1 MLKISKLYENIFS
14 LISLRGLEYILNFIL
29 YPYLLRTIGVD
40 RFGEIAFT
48 QAIIQYFI
56 ILIEYGF
63 NMTAPRDI
71 AKNFLDKNKV
81 KEIFSNVL
89 ACKLLILI
97 GITTTTIFVYFMLV
111 NIYNNYINVLLFLA
125 MYISVIGNV
134 IFPIWFFQ
142 GIQEMRYITL
152 INILSRVI
160 VLILIFLFVKT
171 SDDYIIAAFFQSI
184 TIFIAGIFSFI
195 ILIKKYKYVF
205 ILPNVKVMKV
215 YMKEGWSAF
224 LSTIAINIYTS
235 TNIVLLGVF
244 SNSIIV
250 GYYSTANKI
259 IDCVRGLMNAITQA
273 IYPYISNRLKE
284 LKKENSILIKRIRN
298 GYCGL
303 CCFISIFIYFF
314 SEYIIIILFGE
325 SYRESVFLLKMMS
338 VIPFI
343 VSISNIYGIQ
353 IMMNFG
359 YQKEFSKIII
369 LAAIIDLVM
378 VFPMVFILKAEGII
392 ITSILVE
399 FIVTIL
405 TVFFVKKNEV
415 I

>member
-40 RFGEIAFT
+40 KFGEIAFT
-48 QAIIQYFI
+48 QAIMQYFI

-71 AKNFLDKNKV
+71 AKNFLNKNKV

-97 GITTTTIFVYFMLV
+97 SITIIIIFFYFIV
-111 NIYNNYINVLLFLA
+111 VDICGDYINIVLFLA
-125 MYISVIGNV
+125 MYVSVVGNV

-152 INILSRVI
+152 INIISRII
-160 VLILIFLFVKT
+160 VLILIFSFVKT
-171 SDDYIIAAFFQSI
+171 TNDYIIAAFFQSI
-184 TIFIAGIFSFI
+184 TTFIAGIFSFI
-195 ILIKKYKYVF
+195 ILIKRYKYIF
-205 ILPNVKVMKV
+205 ILPDINIMRL
-215 YMKEGWSAF
+215 YIKEGWNIF
-224 LSTIAINIYTS
+224 LSTVAINIYTS
-235 TNIVLLGVF
+235 TNIVLLGIL
-244 SNSIIV
+244 SNSVIV

-259 IDCVRGLMNAITQA
+259 IDCIRGLMNAITQA
-273 IYPYISNRLKE
+273 IYPYISSKVKK
-284 LKKENSILIKRIRN
+284 LKKENDIFIKKIRN
-298 GYCGL
+298 YYCGFCL
-303 CCFISIFIYFF
+303 TISIFVYFF

-325 SYRESVFLLKMMS
+325 NYSSAIFLLKMMS
-338 VIPFI
+338 IIPFI

-359 YQKEFSKIII
+359 YQKEFSRIII
-369 LAAIIDLVM
+369 LAAIIDLII
-378 VFPMVFILKAEGII
+378 VFPLVFLLKAKGVI
-392 ITSILVE
+392 ITSIIIE
-399 FIVTIL
+399 SIVTLL
-405 TVFFVKKNEV
+405 TYFFVIRKK
-415 I
+415 II

>member
-215 YMKEGWSAF
+215 YMKEGWSVF

>member
-71 AKNFLDKNKV
+71 AKNFLDENKV

-215 YMKEGWSAF
+215 YMKEGWSVF

>member
-215 YMKEGWSAF
+215 YMKEGWSVF
-224 LSTIAINIYTS
+224 LSTIAINIYIS

>member
-171 SDDYIIAAFFQSI
+171 SGDYIIAAFFQSI

-215 YMKEGWSAF
+215 YMKEGWSVF

>member
-111 NIYNNYINVLLFLA
+111 NIYNNYIYVLLFLA

-215 YMKEGWSAF
+215 YMKEGWSVF

>member
-160 VLILIFLFVKT
+160 VLILNFLFVKT

-215 YMKEGWSAF
+215 YMKEGWSVF

>member
-29 YPYLLRTIGVD
+29 YPYLLRTVGVD

-215 YMKEGWSAF
+215 YMKEGWSVF

>member
-14 LISLRGLEYILNFIL
+14 LISLRGLEYILNFIS

-215 YMKEGWSAF
+215 YMKEGWSVF